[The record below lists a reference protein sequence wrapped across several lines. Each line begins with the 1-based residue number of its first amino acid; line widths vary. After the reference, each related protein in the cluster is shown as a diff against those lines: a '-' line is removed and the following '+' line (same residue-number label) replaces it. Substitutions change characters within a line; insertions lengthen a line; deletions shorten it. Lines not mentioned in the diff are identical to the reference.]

1 MALKPAR
8 KTVVVRGR
16 IAQYRRRGH
25 WGRYTPVIF
34 ARRFIRFWL
43 AATLVLGAGAG
54 VAAAKPAVVGLR
66 IGVHAETTRVVL
78 DLTDDLKYR
87 VFTLPSPYR
96 VVVDLPEVAWKVSV
110 KRLSA
115 GRGIVQRFRY
125 GLFQPGTS
133 RLVLDL
139 KAPVR
144 LRKVFM
150 LRPTANFGYRLVL
163 DLAAVSAK
171 DFRRE
176 GEPTPLAAPKTT
188 PAAVAKK
195 TAPERSGPIV
205 IAIDPGHG
213 GVDPG
218 TQGTSGVYEKWITL
232 AAARE
237 LARQL
242 EATGRYRVVLT
253 RNRDVFV
260 PLPQRVAIARKA
272 GADLFISL
280 HADSIANHKIRGAS
294 VYTLSENASDAET
307 AALAAKEN
315 KADVIAGIDL
325 SSQVYDAEVANILI
339 DLAQRQAKNES
350 AQFVKALVP
359 ELGKSARLL
368 RKTHRYAGF
377 RVLKAPDVPSVL
389 IEMGYLSN
397 PRDERMLRNPNT
409 RAKLMAA
416 IRRAID
422 RYFSARLAASRG

>member
-1 MALKPAR
+1 
-8 KTVVVRGR
+8 VVRKR

-34 ARRFIRFWL
+34 ARRFIRFWF
-43 AATLVLGAGAG
+43 AATLVLGTGA
-54 VAAAKPAVVGLR
+54 VAAAAKPAVVGLR

-78 DLTDDLKYR
+78 DLTDGLEYR

-96 VVVDLPEVAWKVSV
+96 VVVDLPEVAWKVSA
-110 KRLSA
+110 KRLSS

-163 DLAAVSAK
+163 DLEAVSAK
-171 DFRRE
+171 DYRRE

-188 PAAVAKK
+188 PSAGAK
-195 TAPERSGPIV
+195 TTPERNGPIV

-242 EATGRYRVVLT
+242 KATGRYRVVLT
-253 RNRDVFV
+253 RDRDVFV

-280 HADSIANHKIRGAS
+280 HADSIANHKVRGAS
-294 VYTLSENASDAET
+294 IYTLSENASDAET

-350 AQFVKALVP
+350 GKFVEALVP
-359 ELGKSARLL
+359 ELGKSVRLL

-397 PRDERMLRNPNT
+397 PRDERMLRTPKT

-422 RYFSARLAASRG
+422 RYFAAKLAASQG